1 MFEGRGQ
8 ISIRKQHEEIFQ
20 SHGNVLYLEM
30 SNSLFHTAAYICKN
44 SLNHTIKIQVVYGM
58 PNIPYQEY

>member
-8 ISIRKQHEEIFQ
+8 ILIIKEHEEIFQ

-30 SNSLFHTAAYICKN
+30 SNSLFHTAAYICKKN
-44 SLNHTIKIQVVYGM
+44 CTVKIQVVYGM
-58 PNIPYQEY
+58 PNIPYEEY

>member
-8 ISIRKQHEEIFQ
+8 ILIRKEHEEIFQ

-30 SNSLFHTAAYICKN
+30 SDSVFHTAAFICQN
-44 SLNHTIKIQVVYGM
+44 LLNCIIKIHVVYGM
-58 PNIPYQEY
+58 PNIPD